1 MKNKEHDIVCLTG
14 LFPEEYVDEINK
26 YSLTGVQNAAN
37 KLQWGIVKGL
47 DALGEN
53 VTVFNS
59 IYVGSYPRL
68 YRKIMI
74 PTFHF
79 SHGSE
84 KNDINIGFI
93 NIAGIKVLSRYYTVK
108 RELDKW
114 ASVDSG
120 REKVLL
126 IYAMTTPFAQLAG
139 YIKRKYSSIKV
150 IYIIPDLPMYMNV
163 TKVQK
168 SLVYRTRKKIEEFL
182 FHKSLKNVDGYV
194 LLTDGMKEWFTT
206 DINYTVVEGMATI
219 DNTIDVDD
227 IKKKK
232 QILYAGG
239 IKREYGVID
248 LVSAFSQIDDPEWE
262 LVIYGDGTDMESV
275 CEYAKKDVRIKIMG
289 SAPNAVVMKHQREA
303 ALLINPRKNQEMAK
317 YSFPSKTLEYMLSGT
332 PMLGY
337 KLAGIPEEYYDN
349 MFVIQD
355 SENGMEE
362 ALRKAMN
369 LPEAERIKMGEKAKQ
384 FVVKEKNPEKQC
396 KKILELIGR
405 LE

>member
-1 MKNKEHDIVCLTG
+1 MKNKEQDIVCLTG

-47 DALGEN
+47 DGLGEN
-53 VTVFNS
+53 VTIFNS

-114 ASVDSG
+114 AAVDSG
-120 REKVLL
+120 RKKVLL

-163 TKVQK
+163 TKVQE
-168 SLVYRTRKKIEEFL
+168 SAVYRTRKKIEEFL
-182 FHKSLKNVDGYV
+182 FHRSLKNVDGYV

-362 ALRKAMN
+362 ALRKAMD
-369 LPEAERIKMGEKAKQ
+369 LPETERIKMGEKAKH

>member
-1 MKNKEHDIVCLTG
+1 MKNKEQDIVCLTG

-47 DALGEN
+47 DGLGEN
-53 VTVFNS
+53 VTIFNS

-163 TKVQK
+163 TKVQE
-168 SLVYRTRKKIEEFL
+168 SAVYRTRKKIEEFL
-182 FHKSLKNVDGYV
+182 FHRSLKNVDGYV

-219 DNTIDVDD
+219 DNTIEVDD

-362 ALRKAMN
+362 ALRMAMD
-369 LPEAERIKMGEKAKQ
+369 LPETERIKMGEKAKH
-384 FVVKEKNPEKQC
+384 FVVKEKKPEKQC
-396 KKILELIGR
+396 QKILELIGR

>member
-182 FHKSLKNVDGYV
+182 FHRSLKNVDGYV

-275 CEYAKKDVRIKIMG
+275 CEYAKKDMRIKIMG

>member
-1 MKNKEHDIVCLTG
+1 MKNKEQDIVCLTG

-47 DALGEN
+47 DGLGEN
-53 VTVFNS
+53 VTIFNS

-163 TKVQK
+163 TKVQE
-168 SLVYRTRKKIEEFL
+168 SAVYRTRKKIEEFL
-182 FHKSLKNVDGYV
+182 FHRSLKNVDGYV
-194 LLTDGMKEWFTT
+194 LLTDSMKEWFTT

-275 CEYAKKDVRIKIMG
+275 CEYAKRDVRIKIMG

-362 ALRKAMN
+362 ALRKAMD
-369 LPEAERIKMGEKAKQ
+369 LPETERIKMGEKAKH

-396 KKILELIGR
+396 QKILELIGR

>member
-1 MKNKEHDIVCLTG
+1 MKNKEQDIVCLTG

-47 DALGEN
+47 DGLGKN
-53 VTVFNS
+53 VTIFNS

-163 TKVQK
+163 TKVQE
-168 SLVYRTRKKIEEFL
+168 SAVYRTRKKIEEFL
-182 FHKSLKNVDGYV
+182 FHRSLKNVDGYV
-194 LLTDGMKEWFTT
+194 LLTDSMKEWFTT

-362 ALRKAMN
+362 ALRMAMD
-369 LPEAERIKMGEKAKQ
+369 LPETERIKMGEKAKH

-396 KKILELIGR
+396 QKILELIGR

>member
-1 MKNKEHDIVCLTG
+1 MKNKEQDIVCLTG

-47 DALGEN
+47 DGLGEN
-53 VTVFNS
+53 VTIFNS
-59 IYVGSYPRL
+59 IYVGSYPRR

-163 TKVQK
+163 TRVQE
-168 SLVYRTRKKIEEFL
+168 SSVYRTRKKIEEFL
-182 FHKSLKNVDGYV
+182 FHRSLKNVDGYV

-362 ALRKAMN
+362 ALRKAMD
-369 LPEAERIKMGEKAKQ
+369 LPETERIKMGEKAKH

>member
-1 MKNKEHDIVCLTG
+1 MKNKEQDIVCLTG

-47 DALGEN
+47 DGLGEN
-53 VTVFNS
+53 VTIFNS

-163 TKVQK
+163 TKVQE
-168 SLVYRTRKKIEEFL
+168 SAVYRTRKKIEEFL
-182 FHKSLKNVDGYV
+182 FHRSLKNVDGYV

-275 CEYAKKDVRIKIMG
+275 CEYAKKDVRIKIMR

-362 ALRKAMN
+362 ALRKAMD
-369 LPEAERIKMGEKAKQ
+369 LPETERIKMGEKAKH

>member
-1 MKNKEHDIVCLTG
+1 MKNKEQDIVCLTG

-47 DALGEN
+47 DGLGKN
-53 VTVFNS
+53 VTIFNS

-114 ASVDSG
+114 ASIDSG

-163 TKVQK
+163 TKVQE
-168 SLVYRTRKKIEEFL
+168 SAVYRTRKKIEEFL
-182 FHKSLKNVDGYV
+182 FHRSLKNVDGYV
-194 LLTDGMKEWFTT
+194 LLTDSMKEWFTT

-362 ALRKAMN
+362 ALRMAMD
-369 LPEAERIKMGEKAKQ
+369 LPETERIKMGEKAKH

-396 KKILELIGR
+396 QKILELIGR

>member
-1 MKNKEHDIVCLTG
+1 MKNKEQDIVCLTG

-47 DALGEN
+47 DGLGEN
-53 VTVFNS
+53 VTIFNS

-114 ASVDSG
+114 AAVDSG
-120 REKVLL
+120 RKKVLL

-163 TKVQK
+163 TKVQE
-168 SLVYRTRKKIEEFL
+168 SAVYRTRKKIEEFL
-182 FHKSLKNVDGYV
+182 FHRSLKNVDGYV

-275 CEYAKKDVRIKIMG
+275 CEYAKRDVRIKIMG

-362 ALRKAMN
+362 ALRKAMD
-369 LPEAERIKMGEKAKQ
+369 LPETERIKMGEKAKH

>member
-1 MKNKEHDIVCLTG
+1 MKNKERDIVCLIG

-163 TKVQK
+163 TKVQE

-182 FHKSLKNVDGYV
+182 FHRSLKNVDGYV

-369 LPEAERIKMGEKAKQ
+369 LPETERIKMGEKAKN

>member
-1 MKNKEHDIVCLTG
+1 MENKEQDIVCLTG

-47 DALGEN
+47 DGLGEN
-53 VTVFNS
+53 VTIFNS
-59 IYVGSYPRL
+59 IYIGSYPRL

-163 TKVQK
+163 TKVQE
-168 SLVYRTRKKIEEFL
+168 SAVYRTRKKIEEFL
-182 FHKSLKNVDGYV
+182 FHRSLKNVDGYV

-275 CEYAKKDVRIKIMG
+275 CEYAKRDVRIKIMG

-362 ALRKAMN
+362 ALRMAMD
-369 LPEAERIKMGEKAKQ
+369 LPETERIKMGEKAKH

-396 KKILELIGR
+396 QKILELIGR

>member
-1 MKNKEHDIVCLTG
+1 MKNKEQDIVCLTG
-14 LFPEEYVDEINK
+14 LFPEEYIDEINK

-47 DALGEN
+47 DGLGEN
-53 VTVFNS
+53 VTIFNS

-163 TKVQK
+163 TKVQE
-168 SLVYRTRKKIEEFL
+168 SAVYRTRKKIEEFL
-182 FHKSLKNVDGYV
+182 FHRSLKNVDGYV
-194 LLTDGMKEWFTT
+194 LLTDSMKEWFTT

-275 CEYAKKDVRIKIMG
+275 CEYAKRDVRIKIMG

-362 ALRKAMN
+362 ALRKAMD
-369 LPEAERIKMGEKAKQ
+369 LPETERIKMGEKAKH
-384 FVVKEKNPEKQC
+384 FVIKEKNPEKQC
-396 KKILELIGR
+396 QKILELIGR

>member
-1 MKNKEHDIVCLTG
+1 MKNKEQDIVCLTG

-53 VTVFNS
+53 VTIFNS

-182 FHKSLKNVDGYV
+182 FHRSLKNVDGYV

-369 LPEAERIKMGEKAKQ
+369 LPETERIKMGEKAKN

>member
-53 VTVFNS
+53 VTIFNS

-182 FHKSLKNVDGYV
+182 FHRSLKNVDGYV

>member
-1 MKNKEHDIVCLTG
+1 MKNKEQDIVCLTG

-47 DALGEN
+47 DGLGEN
-53 VTVFNS
+53 VTIFNS

-163 TKVQK
+163 TKVQE
-168 SLVYRTRKKIEEFL
+168 SSVYRTRKKIEEFL
-182 FHKSLKNVDGYV
+182 FHRSLKNVDGYV

-275 CEYAKKDVRIKIMG
+275 CKYAKKDVRIKIMG

-362 ALRKAMN
+362 ALRKAMD
-369 LPEAERIKMGEKAKQ
+369 LPEIERIKMGEKAKH

>member
-1 MKNKEHDIVCLTG
+1 MKNKEQDIVCLTG

-47 DALGEN
+47 DGLGEN
-53 VTVFNS
+53 VTIFNS

-163 TKVQK
+163 TKVQE
-168 SLVYRTRKKIEEFL
+168 SSVYRTRKKIEEFL
-182 FHKSLKNVDGYV
+182 FHRSLKNVDGYV

-362 ALRKAMN
+362 ALRKAMD
-369 LPEAERIKMGEKAKQ
+369 LPETERIKMGEKAKH

>member
-1 MKNKEHDIVCLTG
+1 MKNKEQDIVCLTG

-47 DALGEN
+47 DGLGEN
-53 VTVFNS
+53 VTIFNS

-163 TKVQK
+163 TKVQE
-168 SLVYRTRKKIEEFL
+168 SAVYRTRKKIEEFL
-182 FHKSLKNVDGYV
+182 FHRSLKNVDGYV

-289 SAPNAVVMKHQREA
+289 PAPNAVVMKHQREA

-362 ALRKAMN
+362 ALRKAMD
-369 LPEAERIKMGEKAKQ
+369 LPETERIKMGEKAKH

-396 KKILELIGR
+396 QKILELIGR

>member
-1 MKNKEHDIVCLTG
+1 MKNKEQDIVCLTG

-47 DALGEN
+47 DGLGEN
-53 VTVFNS
+53 VTIFNS

-163 TKVQK
+163 TKVQE
-168 SLVYRTRKKIEEFL
+168 SAVYRTRKKIEEFL
-182 FHKSLKNVDGYV
+182 FHRSLKNVDGYV

-219 DNTIDVDD
+219 DNTIEVDD

-362 ALRKAMN
+362 ALRMAMD
-369 LPEAERIKMGEKAKQ
+369 LPETERIKMGEKAKH

-396 KKILELIGR
+396 QKILELIGR

>member
-1 MKNKEHDIVCLTG
+1 MKNKEQDIVCLTG

-47 DALGEN
+47 DGLGEN
-53 VTVFNS
+53 VTIFNS

-93 NIAGIKVLSRYYTVK
+93 NIAGIKILSRYYTVK

-163 TKVQK
+163 TKVQE
-168 SLVYRTRKKIEEFL
+168 SAVYRTRKKIEEFL
-182 FHKSLKNVDGYV
+182 FHRSLKNVDGYV

-219 DNTIDVDD
+219 DNTIEVDD

-362 ALRKAMN
+362 ALRMAMD
-369 LPEAERIKMGEKAKQ
+369 LPETERIKMGEKAKH

-396 KKILELIGR
+396 QKILELIGR

>member
-1 MKNKEHDIVCLTG
+1 MKNKEQDIVCLTG

-47 DALGEN
+47 DGLGEN
-53 VTVFNS
+53 VTIFNS

-79 SHGSE
+79 SHGLE

-163 TKVQK
+163 TKVQE
-168 SLVYRTRKKIEEFL
+168 SSVYRTRKKIEEFL
-182 FHKSLKNVDGYV
+182 FHRSLKNVDGYV

-206 DINYTVVEGMATI
+206 DIKYTVVEGMATI

-275 CEYAKKDVRIKIMG
+275 CEYAKRDVRIKIMG

-362 ALRKAMN
+362 ALRKAMD
-369 LPEAERIKMGEKAKQ
+369 LPETERIKMGEKAKH

-396 KKILELIGR
+396 QKILELIGR

>member
-1 MKNKEHDIVCLTG
+1 MKNKEQDIVCLTG

-47 DALGEN
+47 DGLGEN
-53 VTVFNS
+53 VTIFNS

-163 TKVQK
+163 TKVQE
-168 SLVYRTRKKIEEFL
+168 SAVYRTRKKIEEFL
-182 FHKSLKNVDGYV
+182 FHRSLKNVDGYV

-355 SENGMEE
+355 SENGMED
-362 ALRKAMN
+362 ALRKAMD
-369 LPEAERIKMGEKAKQ
+369 LPETERIKMGEKAKH

-396 KKILELIGR
+396 QKILELIGR

>member
-1 MKNKEHDIVCLTG
+1 MKNKEQDIVCLTG

-47 DALGEN
+47 DGLGEN
-53 VTVFNS
+53 VTIFNS

-163 TKVQK
+163 TKVQE
-168 SLVYRTRKKIEEFL
+168 SAVYRTRKKIEEFL
-182 FHKSLKNVDGYV
+182 FHRSLKNVDGYV

-275 CEYAKKDVRIKIMG
+275 CEYAKRDVRIKIMG

-362 ALRKAMN
+362 ALRKAMD
-369 LPEAERIKMGEKAKQ
+369 LPETERIKMGEKAKH

-396 KKILELIGR
+396 QKILELIGR

>member
-1 MKNKEHDIVCLTG
+1 MKNKEQDIVCLTG

-47 DALGEN
+47 DGLGEN
-53 VTVFNS
+53 VTIFNS

-163 TKVQK
+163 TKVQE
-168 SLVYRTRKKIEEFL
+168 SAVYRTRKKIEEFL
-182 FHKSLKNVDGYV
+182 FHRSLKNVDGYV
-194 LLTDGMKEWFTT
+194 LLTDSMKEWFTT

-275 CEYAKKDVRIKIMG
+275 CEYAKRDVRIKIMG

-362 ALRKAMN
+362 ALRKAMD
-369 LPEAERIKMGEKAKQ
+369 LPETERIKMGEKAKH
-384 FVVKEKNPEKQC
+384 FVIKEKNPEKQC
-396 KKILELIGR
+396 QKILELIGR

>member
-1 MKNKEHDIVCLTG
+1 MKNKEQDIVCLTG

-47 DALGEN
+47 DGLGEN
-53 VTVFNS
+53 VTIFNS

-79 SHGSE
+79 GHGSE

-163 TKVQK
+163 TKVQE
-168 SLVYRTRKKIEEFL
+168 SAVYRTRKKIEEFL
-182 FHKSLKNVDGYV
+182 FHRSLKNVDGYV
-194 LLTDGMKEWFTT
+194 LLTDSMKEWFTT

-275 CEYAKKDVRIKIMG
+275 CEYAKRDVRIKIMG

-362 ALRKAMN
+362 ALRKAMD
-369 LPEAERIKMGEKAKQ
+369 LPETERIKMGEKAKH
-384 FVVKEKNPEKQC
+384 FVVKEKKPEKQC
-396 KKILELIGR
+396 QKILELIGR

>member
-1 MKNKEHDIVCLTG
+1 MKNKEQDIVCLTG

-47 DALGEN
+47 DGLGEN
-53 VTVFNS
+53 VTIFNS

-68 YRKIMI
+68 YRKTMI

-120 REKVLL
+120 RKKVLL

-163 TKVQK
+163 TKVQE
-168 SLVYRTRKKIEEFL
+168 SAVYRTRKKIEEFL
-182 FHKSLKNVDGYV
+182 FHRSLKNVDGYV

-362 ALRKAMN
+362 ALRKAMD
-369 LPEAERIKMGEKAKQ
+369 LPETERIKMGEKAKH

>member
-1 MKNKEHDIVCLTG
+1 MKNKEQDIVCLTG

-47 DALGEN
+47 DGLGEN
-53 VTVFNS
+53 VTIFNS

-93 NIAGIKVLSRYYTVK
+93 NIAGIKILSRYYTVK

-163 TKVQK
+163 TKVQE
-168 SLVYRTRKKIEEFL
+168 SSVYRTRKKIEEFL
-182 FHKSLKNVDGYV
+182 FHRSLKNVDGYV

-362 ALRKAMN
+362 ALRKAMD
-369 LPEAERIKMGEKAKQ
+369 LPESERIKMGEKAKH

>member
-47 DALGEN
+47 DRLGEN
-53 VTVFNS
+53 VTIFNS

-93 NIAGIKVLSRYYTVK
+93 NIAGIKVLSRYYTAK

-163 TKVQK
+163 TKVQE
-168 SLVYRTRKKIEEFL
+168 SLVYRTRKKIEEIL
-182 FHKSLKNVDGYV
+182 FHRSLKNVDGYV

-206 DINYTVVEGMATI
+206 DIKYTVVEGMTTI

-239 IKREYGVID
+239 IKREYGIID
-248 LVSAFSQIDDPEWE
+248 LVSTFSKIDDSEWE

-275 CEYAKKDVRIKIMG
+275 CEYAKKDTRIKIMG

-337 KLAGIPEEYYDN
+337 KLSGIPEEYYDN

-362 ALRKAMN
+362 ALRKAMD
-369 LPEAERIKMGEKAKQ
+369 LPETERIKMGEKAKH
-384 FVVKEKNPEKQC
+384 FVVNEKNPEKQC
-396 KKILELIGR
+396 KKILELIGS

>member
-1 MKNKEHDIVCLTG
+1 MKNKEQDIVCLTG

-47 DALGEN
+47 DGLGEN
-53 VTVFNS
+53 VTIFNS

-163 TKVQK
+163 TKVQE
-168 SLVYRTRKKIEEFL
+168 SAVYRTRKKIEEFL
-182 FHKSLKNVDGYV
+182 FHRSLKNVDGYV
-194 LLTDGMKEWFTT
+194 LLTDSMKEWFTT

-275 CEYAKKDVRIKIMG
+275 CEYAKRDVRIKIMG

-369 LPEAERIKMGEKAKQ
+369 LPETERIKMGEKAKH

-396 KKILELIGR
+396 QKILELIGR

>member
-1 MKNKEHDIVCLTG
+1 MKNKEQDIVCLTG

-79 SHGSE
+79 SHGSA

-182 FHKSLKNVDGYV
+182 FHRSLKNVDGYV

-369 LPEAERIKMGEKAKQ
+369 LPETERIKMGEKAKN

>member
-1 MKNKEHDIVCLTG
+1 MKNKEQDIVCLTG

-47 DALGEN
+47 DGLGEN
-53 VTVFNS
+53 VTIFNS

-163 TKVQK
+163 TKVQE
-168 SLVYRTRKKIEEFL
+168 SAVYRTRKKIEEFL
-182 FHKSLKNVDGYV
+182 FHRSLKNVDGYV

-362 ALRKAMN
+362 ALRMAMD
-369 LPEAERIKMGEKAKQ
+369 LPETERIKMGEKAKH
-384 FVVKEKNPEKQC
+384 FVVKEKSPEKQC
-396 KKILELIGR
+396 QKILELIGR

>member
-1 MKNKEHDIVCLTG
+1 MKNKEQDIVCLTG

-47 DALGEN
+47 DGLGEN
-53 VTVFNS
+53 VTIFNS
-59 IYVGSYPRL
+59 IYVGSYPRR

-150 IYIIPDLPMYMNV
+150 IYIIPDLPMYMTV
-163 TKVQK
+163 TRVQE
-168 SLVYRTRKKIEEFL
+168 SSVYRTRKKIEEFL
-182 FHKSLKNVDGYV
+182 FHRSLKNVDGYV

-362 ALRKAMN
+362 ALRKAMD
-369 LPEAERIKMGEKAKQ
+369 LPETERIKMGEKAKH

>member
-1 MKNKEHDIVCLTG
+1 MKNKEQDIVCLTG

-47 DALGEN
+47 DGLGDN
-53 VTVFNS
+53 VTIFNS

-79 SHGSE
+79 SHGAE

-120 REKVLL
+120 RKKVLL

-163 TKVQK
+163 TKVQE
-168 SLVYRTRKKIEEFL
+168 SAVYRTRKKIEEFL
-182 FHKSLKNVDGYV
+182 FHRSLKNVDGYV

-227 IKKKK
+227 IEKKK

-362 ALRKAMN
+362 ALRKAMD
-369 LPEAERIKMGEKAKQ
+369 LPETERIKMGEKAKH

-396 KKILELIGR
+396 QKILELIGR

>member
-1 MKNKEHDIVCLTG
+1 MKNKEQDIVCLTG

-47 DALGEN
+47 DGLGEN
-53 VTVFNS
+53 VTIFNS

-163 TKVQK
+163 TKVQE
-168 SLVYRTRKKIEEFL
+168 SAVYRTRKKIEEFL
-182 FHKSLKNVDGYV
+182 FHRSLKNVDGYV

-362 ALRKAMN
+362 ALRMAMD
-369 LPEAERIKMGEKAKQ
+369 LPETERIKMGEKAKH

>member
-1 MKNKEHDIVCLTG
+1 MKNKERDIVCLTG
-14 LFPEEYVDEINK
+14 LFTEEYVDEINK

-47 DALGEN
+47 DGLGEN
-53 VTVFNS
+53 VTIFNS

-108 RELDKW
+108 GELDKW

-163 TKVQK
+163 TKVQE
-168 SLVYRTRKKIEEFL
+168 SAVYRTRKKIEEFL
-182 FHKSLKNVDGYV
+182 FHRSLKNVDGYV

-275 CEYAKKDVRIKIMG
+275 CEYAKRDVRIKIMG

-362 ALRKAMN
+362 ALRKAMD
-369 LPEAERIKMGEKAKQ
+369 LPETERIKMGEKAKH
-384 FVVKEKNPEKQC
+384 FVIKEKTPEKQC

>member
-1 MKNKEHDIVCLTG
+1 MKNKEQDIVCLTG

-47 DALGEN
+47 DGLGEN
-53 VTVFNS
+53 VTIFNS

-163 TKVQK
+163 TKVQE
-168 SLVYRTRKKIEEFL
+168 SSVYRTRKKIEEFL
-182 FHKSLKNVDGYV
+182 FHRSLKNVDGYV

-219 DNTIDVDD
+219 DNTIDVDN

-362 ALRKAMN
+362 ALRKAMD
-369 LPEAERIKMGEKAKQ
+369 LPETERIKMGEKAKH

>member
-1 MKNKEHDIVCLTG
+1 MKNKEQDIVCLTG

-47 DALGEN
+47 DGLDEN
-53 VTVFNS
+53 VTIFNS

-79 SHGSE
+79 SHGSG

-93 NIAGIKVLSRYYTVK
+93 NIAGIKVFSRYYTVK

-163 TKVQK
+163 TKVQQ
-168 SLVYRTRKKIEEFL
+168 SSVYRTRKKIEEFL
-182 FHKSLKNVDGYV
+182 FHRALKDVDGYV

-289 SAPNAVVMKHQREA
+289 SAPNEVVMKHQREA

-362 ALRKAMN
+362 ALRKAMD
-369 LPEAERIKMGEKAKQ
+369 LPETERIKMGEKAKH

>member
-1 MKNKEHDIVCLTG
+1 MKNKEQDIVCLTG

-53 VTVFNS
+53 VTIFNS

-139 YIKRKYSSIKV
+139 YIKRRYSSIKV

-163 TKVQK
+163 TKVQE
-168 SLVYRTRKKIEEFL
+168 SSVYRTRKKIEEFL
-182 FHKSLKNVDGYV
+182 FHRSLKNVDGYV

-355 SENGMEE
+355 SENGMED
-362 ALRKAMN
+362 ALRKAMY
-369 LPEAERIKMGEKAKQ
+369 LSEIERIKMGEKARS
-384 FVVKEKNPEKQC
+384 FVIK
-396 KKILELIGR
+396 
-405 LE
+405 

>member
-1 MKNKEHDIVCLTG
+1 MKNKEQDIVCLTG

-47 DALGEN
+47 DGLGEN
-53 VTVFNS
+53 VTIFNS

-79 SHGSE
+79 SHGAE

-120 REKVLL
+120 RKKVLL

-163 TKVQK
+163 TKVQE
-168 SLVYRTRKKIEEFL
+168 SAVYRTRKKIEEFL
-182 FHKSLKNVDGYV
+182 FHRSLKNVDGYV
-194 LLTDGMKEWFTT
+194 LLTDGMKEWFTI

-227 IKKKK
+227 IEKKK

-362 ALRKAMN
+362 ALRKAMD
-369 LPEAERIKMGEKAKQ
+369 LPETERIKMGEKAKH

-396 KKILELIGR
+396 QKILELIGR

>member
-1 MKNKEHDIVCLTG
+1 M
-14 LFPEEYVDEINK
+14 
-26 YSLTGVQNAAN
+26 
-37 KLQWGIVKGL
+37 LQWGIVKGL
-47 DALGEN
+47 DGLGEN
-53 VTVFNS
+53 VTIFNS

-120 REKVLL
+120 RDKVLL

-163 TKVQK
+163 TKVQE
-168 SLVYRTRKKIEEFL
+168 SAVYRTRKKIEEFL
-182 FHKSLKNVDGYV
+182 FHRSLKNVDGYV

-239 IKREYGVID
+239 IKREYGVVD

-275 CEYAKKDVRIKIMG
+275 CEYAKRDVRIKIMG

-317 YSFPSKTLEYMLSGT
+317 YSFPSKTLEYMLSVT

-362 ALRKAMN
+362 ALRKAMD
-369 LPEAERIKMGEKAKQ
+369 LPETERIKMGEKAKH

>member
-1 MKNKEHDIVCLTG
+1 MKNKEQDIVCLTG

-53 VTVFNS
+53 VTIFNS

-182 FHKSLKNVDGYV
+182 FHRSLKNVDGYV

-219 DNTIDVDD
+219 DNTIDVDN

-275 CEYAKKDVRIKIMG
+275 CEYAKKDMRIKIMG

-369 LPEAERIKMGEKAKQ
+369 LPETERIKMGEKAKN